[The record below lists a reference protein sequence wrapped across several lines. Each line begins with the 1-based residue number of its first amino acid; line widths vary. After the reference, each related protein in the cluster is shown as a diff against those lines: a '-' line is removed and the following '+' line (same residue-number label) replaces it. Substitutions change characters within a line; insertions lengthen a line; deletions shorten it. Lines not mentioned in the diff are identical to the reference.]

1 MLDEKLEYR
10 EYTYALDAGTDAG
23 FPSHSEERPG
33 LEEEPC
39 FRLGY
44 RGLAN
49 NLSGIERPLLI
60 IARHFLFEECYDST
74 ESAPQTA
81 AYESNAGR
89 PREGTDSFAALS
101 PEMREQRIARA
112 KMALLLWLGEE
123 TVCESL
129 SADTAFKETPAEQP
143 ETSCSTDS
151 NANHADRGRH
161 SNTDRTKQTTAT
173 VFRQTPFGCTENAA
187 LEKEFQKIK
196 NWLPTYLDRLEDQ
209 YKSNKKADPE
219 KVAEKFKKTRQKL
232 EPLRRQF
239 QVATFSEKNSGK
251 NKPRSSAATGNP
263 SGTKVSASTGNP
275 SGTKASAEVGNFPG
289 TKAAAEVG
297 NPSGAKAAAA
307 AGKTAK
313 TTTKENDYKTLHYDR
328 IIARALRLGPLKTY
342 CLTAA
347 VNPWEAQTKSGLKS
361 SENRSKDLLLK
372 LLGVYLVEDL
382 RKQEVKIKPERYGF
396 RKVNWIHLQ
405 NWTIL
410 DKYTA
415 AHLKKLIFTVP
426 SDPTSSCSTGKQ
438 EFVFLAGVRGNN
450 QAMAKVNPTYM
461 DTFGWRLIE
470 LEQLE
475 QEMHTARENGTDLFA
490 WTDNGA
496 GKAFS
501 EISSNSYPSADT

>member
-10 EYTYALDAGTDAG
+10 EYTYALDTGTDAG
-23 FPSHSEERPG
+23 FPSNSEERPG

-60 IARHFLFEECYDST
+60 IARHFLFEECYDSP

-81 AYESNAGR
+81 ADESNTGR

-129 SADTAFKETPAEQP
+129 SANTAFKETPAEQP

-151 NANHADRGRH
+151 NANYADWGRH
-161 SNTDRTKQTTAT
+161 SNTNRTKQTTAT
-173 VFRQTPFGCTENAA
+173 VFKQTPFGCTENAA

-196 NWLPTYLDRLEDQ
+196 NWFPTYLDRLEDQ

-232 EPLRRQF
+232 DPLRRQF
-239 QVATFSEKNSGK
+239 QVATFSKKSSGK
-251 NKPRSSAATGNP
+251 NKPRSSAA
-263 SGTKVSASTGNP
+263 S
-275 SGTKASAEVGNFPG
+275 
-289 TKAAAEVG
+289 G

-347 VNPWEAQTKSGLKS
+347 VNPWETQTKTGLKS

-372 LLGVYLVEDL
+372 LLGVYLIEDF
-382 RKQEVKIKPERYGF
+382 RKQDVKTKPERYGF

-426 SDPTSSCSTGKQ
+426 SDPTSSCSAGKQ

-450 QAMAKVNPTYM
+450 QAMTKVNPTYM
-461 DTFGWRLIE
+461 KIFGWQLIE

-501 EISSNSYPSADT
+501 EISSNSFPSADT